1 MVQKRS
7 GEQVNEKAGIYSAIF
22 QVREKPSTETLMQG
36 VSALFSPLQAPKAYH
51 DGILSIRIIIFI
63 GIWCKM
69 LSIENYLT
77 DEQIVSPSEQ

>member
-1 MVQKRS
+1 M
-7 GEQVNEKAGIYSAIF
+7 
-22 QVREKPSTETLMQG
+22 PG